1 MNVWL
6 VAALALCA
14 SLIPCGIATFRGGIG
29 DRLAGLE
36 MAGVIVTLEL
46 VLVVEGTHRLPFYDI
61 PLTLALL
68 SFGAGLVFARFVE
81 RWL

>member
-6 VAALALCA
+6 WAALALLTA
-14 SLIPCGIATFRGGIG
+14 LIPCVVTCLRGELV
-29 DRLAGLE
+29 DRLIGLE

-46 VLVVEGTHRLPFYDI
+46 ILLAQGFHRSFFYDL
-61 PLTLALL
+61 PLMLAFL
-68 SFGAGLVFARFVE
+68 SFGGGMAFARFVE